1 MNTTWP
7 FVGQAREEM
16 SDPLHMSNS
25 ANSLVMTR
33 DELVIEFA
41 LTRLDH
47 PTLELEEVA
56 ALLVRRVGPRQA
68 LHLAAQNLATRD
80 ELRGDVFAAAVE
92 HVLRTLLQLRDGSDD
107 RILAPCRSAPWVSR
121 RSSSSSIPSPVAP
134 RADRVDRAA
143 RGRRT
148 STAT

>member
-16 SDPLHMSNS
+16 SDLLHMSNS

-33 DELVIEFA
+33 DELVIAFA

-56 ALLVRRVGPRQA
+56 ALLVRRIGPRQA

-92 HVLRTLLQLRDGSDD
+92 HVLRTLLLLRDGS
-107 RILAPCRSAPWVSR
+107 
-121 RSSSSSIPSPVAP
+121 
-134 RADRVDRAA
+134 
-143 RGRRT
+143 
-148 STAT
+148 